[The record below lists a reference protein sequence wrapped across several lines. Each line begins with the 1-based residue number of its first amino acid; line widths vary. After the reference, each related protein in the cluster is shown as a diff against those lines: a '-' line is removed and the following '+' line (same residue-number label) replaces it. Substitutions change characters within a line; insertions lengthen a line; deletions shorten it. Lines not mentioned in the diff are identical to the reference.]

1 MTLSQPRPWTAKS
14 NAGHGFTCLQC
25 YCNVS
30 FTAFWHPKDTVPNCI
45 RSAFL
50 LLLGCW
56 SALAQIDRSALT
68 GTVMDQTGGLVSGV
82 AIQVA
87 RPGDGLVRNATTGPA
102 GSYAVLDL
110 PVGNYELTFSKPGF
124 ATVRYVDVVQT
135 IGLTRTL
142 DAVIGVAVQ
151 EQTLTVS
158 ESISQLDRTTASV
171 GARTERRQADE
182 LPLNGRN
189 WYSMTSLAPGAVDSG
204 GSNMK
209 SVRFAGHALDDN
221 NFTLDGV
228 DATGV
233 INQAQR
239 GQGRMT
245 IPVDSIAEFRVE
257 AALYST
263 ELGGSPGGQVSITS
277 PSGTN
282 AIRGALYDY
291 FRNDKLNTRS
301 PLDPAKA
308 PPFRLNQ
315 FGGSLGGPLHKNR
328 TFYYANY
335 EGYEQRLGQTVTGF
349 VPTEAF
355 RASVAPSVAA
365 VVAAFPRGNGA
376 QVDPSTVTYQF
387 LGRQAVEENTGML
400 RLDHRFSGRLTGFL
414 RYNQDEAVSSVPTGA
429 IGITQSVDTQP
440 KNGVAQLLQLFT
452 PNLTNE
458 SKFGFNQAITHTR
471 TLSPLAY
478 TVAITGF
485 SSITNGNT
493 KDERGT
499 TLSWIDN
506 ASWVAGRNIVK
517 AGAEVR
523 YVEMNQGSSFTGTL
537 SYLTP
542 ALFASNTLDKAT
554 QTSTLPMKHERKTQ
568 VFTFLQDEY
577 KVRSNVTLN
586 LGLRYEFYGVFRELD
601 NRAIPFD
608 FATCG
613 PVGYCPAGSPFNFPN
628 RLNLDPRGS
637 ISWAPEVLSGNT
649 VFRAGA
655 GIYHGDGQLDD
666 QNLPASNDVPRYSL
680 TRATFPTLS
689 YPINSFLAQSTGI
702 VTPRMLNRKD
712 QYSSEWG
719 ISVQQRMG
727 GAIAS
732 VGYLASKG
740 THVLSTSYVNT
751 LIPGTAVRPYPAFGI
766 VEYRGNDSNTSF
778 QGMHASAQRYFRR
791 GLLFS
796 ANYLWSH
803 SINDGAT
810 GGGEAVF
817 PQNVQCRACDR
828 ASSDQDVRQVFN
840 ANWVWEIPL
849 HSKLLSNWELSGV
862 ASARSGLPVN
872 VTVDRGTGDLVDGY
886 NTNQRPN
893 LVSGVS
899 VVPSA
904 GPTPGRWI
912 NAAAFAVPAK
922 GLWGNAGRNLVR
934 APGAWQADAA
944 LSRQFSLRER
954 TRLQVRVEG
963 FNLFNRAQYGAPA
976 ANISA
981 SSTFGRITTLVN
993 NGPVGSG
1000 TPRQLQLALRLSF

>member
-1 MTLSQPRPWTAKS
+1 MS
-14 NAGHGFTCLQC
+14 NCL
-25 YCNVS
+25 
-30 FTAFWHPKDTVPNCI
+30 

-50 LLLGCW
+50 LIL
-56 SALAQIDRSALT
+56 SALSAGAQIDRSALT
-68 GTVMDQTGGLVSGV
+68 GTVKDQTGHGVSGV
-82 AIQVA
+82 AIRVV
-87 RPGDGLVRNATTGPA
+87 RPADGLERNAAA
-102 GSYAVLDL
+102 GAAGAYAVQDL
-110 PVGNYELTFSKPGF
+110 PVGTYEVTFSKPGF
-124 ATVRYVDVVQT
+124 ATVRYSEVAQT

-142 DAVIGVAVQ
+142 DAVLSVAAQ
-151 EQTLTVS
+151 PQTVTIS
-158 ESISQLDRTTASV
+158 EPISQLDRTTASV
-171 GARTERRQADE
+171 GARTERRQVEE

-245 IPVDSIAEFRVE
+245 IPMDSIAEFRVE
-257 AALYST
+257 SALYST
-263 ELGGSPGGQVSITS
+263 ELGGSPGGQISITS

-282 AIRGALYDY
+282 AIRGGLYEY
-291 FRNDKLNTRS
+291 FRNDKLNARS
-301 PLDPAKA
+301 PLDPAKV

-315 FGGSLGGPLHKNR
+315 FGGSLGGPLAKNR
-328 TFYYANY
+328 SFYYVNY
-335 EGYEQRLGQTVTGF
+335 EGYEQRLGQTITGF
-349 VPTEAF
+349 VPTDAF
-355 RASVAPSVAA
+355 RATVAPSVAA
-365 VVAAFPRGNGA
+365 VVAAFPKGNGA
-376 QVDPSTVTYQF
+376 QVDANTVTYQF

-400 RLDHRFSGRLTGFL
+400 RLDHRFGNRLTGFL
-414 RYNQDEAVSSVPTGA
+414 RYNQDEAVSTVPTGA

-485 SSITNGNT
+485 SSITNGNS

-499 TLSWIDN
+499 TLSWVDN
-506 ASWVAGRNIVK
+506 ATWVAGRHIVK
-517 AGAEVR
+517 AGVEVR

-542 ALFASNTLDKAT
+542 ALFASNTLDRAT

-568 VFTFLQDEY
+568 FFSFVQDEY

-586 LGLRYEFYGVFRELD
+586 IGLRYETYGVFHELD

-608 FATCG
+608 FVTCG

-628 RLNLDPRGS
+628 RLNFDPRAS
-637 ISWAPEVLSGNT
+637 ISWAPEALSGNT
-649 VFRAGA
+649 VIRAGA

-680 TRATFPTLS
+680 TRATFPALS
-689 YPINSFLAQSTGI
+689 YPINSFLAQSAGI
-702 VTPRMLNRKD
+702 VTPRMLDRNRKD

-719 ISVQQRMG
+719 LSVQQRMG
-727 GAIAS
+727 GTVAS
-732 VGYLASKG
+732 LGYLASKG
-740 THVLSTSYVNT
+740 THVLSTSYVNA
-751 LIPGTAVRPYPAFGI
+751 LIPGTGLRPYPAFGI

-778 QGMHASAQRYFRR
+778 QGLQASAQRYFRR
-791 GLLFS
+791 GFLFS

-817 PQNVQCRACDR
+817 PQNIQCRACDR

-840 ANWVWEIPL
+840 ANGVWEIPL
-849 HSKLLSNWELSGV
+849 HSKALSNWELSGV
-862 ASARSGLPVN
+862 ASARTGLPVN
-872 VTVDRGTGDLVDGY
+872 VTVDRSSGDLVDGY

-893 LVSGVS
+893 LVPGVS
-899 VVPSA
+899 VVPSNGGTA
-904 GPTPGRWI
+904 GRWI
-912 NAAAFAVPAK
+912 NPAAFAVPAK

-934 APGAWQADAA
+934 APGTWQVDAS
-944 LSRQFSLRER
+944 LSRWFRVSEG
-954 TRLQVRVEG
+954 TILQVRAEG

-981 SSTFGRITTLVN
+981 ASSFGRITTLVN
-993 NGPVGSG
+993 NGPTGSG
-1000 TPRQLQLALRLSF
+1000 TPRQFQLALRLSF